1 MPDPTADAIAALAHE
16 LDLRVTVHAAD
27 IDGTDE
33 WGLGADD
40 LVVTASIFKVP
51 VLVEL
56 ARQAATGRL
65 ALTDRVRVPADFMRT
80 DGGTGLSLMLD
91 DVEMSLRDL
100 ALLMMSVS
108 DNRATDI
115 VMDILG
121 LDAINGTIARFG
133 LIDTI
138 VTDDCRGLFAT
149 IAGDLGEEFTDELL
163 HTDDPVMA
171 ARIDSM
177 RVLDAQQTTHSTPR
191 ETTALL
197 GAVWRDEV
205 IGPVAAAEVRR
216 ILGLQ
221 AWPHRLMS
229 GFPDSRVRVS
239 AKTGTMAHVR
249 NEAGVIEHPDG
260 TRIAVAVF
268 VRTATPEPRNPD
280 ADRAIGTV
288 GALAAE
294 RIRSMRG
301 RSAR

>member
-1 MPDPTADAIAALAHE
+1 MSDPAADAIAALADE
-16 LDLRVTVHAAD
+16 LDLQVAVHAAD
-27 IDGTDE
+27 VDGSTE
-33 WGLGADD
+33 WGIAADD

-51 VLVEL
+51 VLIEL

-115 VMDILG
+115 VMDIVG

-133 LIDTI
+133 LMDTI

-149 IAGDLGEEFTDELL
+149 IASDLGQEFTDELL
-163 HTDDPVMA
+163 HSDSPDVQR
-171 ARIDSM
+171 RIDSM
-177 RVLDAQQTTHSTPR
+177 RVLNAEQTTHSTPR

-197 GAVWRDEV
+197 AAIWRDEV
-205 IGPVAAAEVRR
+205 IGEVAATEVRR

-221 AWPHRLMS
+221 AWPHRLMA

-249 NEAGVIEHPDG
+249 NEAGVIEYPDG

-268 VRTATPEPRNPD
+268 LRTASPEPRNPD
-280 ADRAIGTV
+280 ADRAIGRV
-288 GALAAE
+288 GSIAVE
-294 RIRSMRG
+294 RVRSMMNG
-301 RSAR
+301 GAA

>member
-1 MPDPTADAIAALAHE
+1 MSDPTADAIEAVAQQHE
-16 LDLRVTVHAAD
+16 LRVAVHA
-27 IDGTDE
+27 IDVDGPSE
-33 WGLGADD
+33 WGRSADD

-91 DVEMSLRDL
+91 DVDMSLRDL
-100 ALLMMSVS
+100 ALMMMSVS

-115 VMDILG
+115 VMDTVG

-138 VTDDCRGLFAT
+138 VADDCRGLFASIT
-149 IAGDLGEEFTDELL
+149 ADLGQEFTDELL
-163 HTDDPVMA
+163 HTDDPA
-171 ARIDSM
+171 IARRIESM
-177 RVLDAQQTTHSTPR
+177 RVLNAEQTTHSTPR
-191 ETTALL
+191 ETTELL
-197 GAVWRDEV
+197 AAIWRDEV
-205 IGPVAAAEVRR
+205 IGPDAAAEVRR

-221 AWPHRLMS
+221 AWPHRLSS
-229 GFPDSRVRVS
+229 GFPDSRIRVS

-249 NEAGVIEHPDG
+249 NEAGVVEHPDG
-260 TRIAVAVF
+260 TRVAVAVF
-268 VRTATPEPRNPD
+268 VRTASPEARNPD

-288 GALAAE
+288 GALAVE
-294 RIRSMRG
+294 RVRSMMG
-301 RSAR
+301 RSAA